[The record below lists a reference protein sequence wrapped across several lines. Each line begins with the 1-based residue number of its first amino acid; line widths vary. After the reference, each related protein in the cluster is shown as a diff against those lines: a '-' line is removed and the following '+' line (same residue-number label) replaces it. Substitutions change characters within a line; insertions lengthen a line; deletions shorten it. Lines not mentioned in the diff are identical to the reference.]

1 MSESEPAY
9 ALYVRRRVDKNL
21 EKLPQEIQDRLNAAI
36 DKLADEPRPPGSTPL
51 KGTDS
56 DWRIWVGR
64 DYRVLYTIDDEA
76 REVTVFKVGHRQGVY
91 G

>member
-1 MSESEPAY
+1 MSESEGAY

-36 DKLADEPRPPGSTPL
+36 DKLADEPRPRGCVNL
-51 KGTDS
+51 EGS
-56 DWRIWVGR
+56 DWRIRVG

-76 REVTVFKVGHRQGVY
+76 REVAVFRVGHRQGVY